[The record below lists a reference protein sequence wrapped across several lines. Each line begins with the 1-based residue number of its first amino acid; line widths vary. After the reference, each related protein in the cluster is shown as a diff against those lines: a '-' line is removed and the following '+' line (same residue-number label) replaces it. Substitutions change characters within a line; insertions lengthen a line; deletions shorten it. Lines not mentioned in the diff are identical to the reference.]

1 MYANH
6 GHRDLH
12 HYVLIN
18 VLGLK
23 SLLSPGKTWLNE
35 SLQKKF
41 IFSSFGYLVVS
52 TTVMFIKIIL
62 MFSKVLIY
70 HHHFPLS
77 TSLSKDKD
85 EKVSLKGDFWCLLN
99 LNCLPLTL
107 LRSFPHQY
115 HQDHHR
121 HWFKIYQDWDP
132 INSGNFDN
140 SEWVTAYFLIAF

>member
-23 SLLSPGKTWLNE
+23 ISLSPGKTWLNE
-35 SLQKKF
+35 SLQKKL
-41 IFSSFGYLVVS
+41 ITKILDIVVVS
-52 TTVMFIKIIL
+52 ITVMFIKIIL

-70 HHHFPLS
+70 HHHFLLS

-121 HWFKIYQDWDP
+121 HRFKHLSRLRSYKFWQFW
-132 INSGNFDN
+132 
-140 SEWVTAYFLIAF
+140 